1 MNHVFGIR
9 RRGDAGLLM
18 RGSNGR
24 AIRQHLGSSEH
35 NHMRRGGHLFSP
47 IQHTAEHAMNNMH
60 ISTGGKGIKTYV
72 PLKFKM

>member
-47 IQHTAEHAMNNMH
+47 TQHTVEHAMNNMH

>member
-9 RRGDAGLLM
+9 RRRDAGLLM

-47 IQHTAEHAMNNMH
+47 TQHTNE
-60 ISTGGKGIKTYV
+60 
-72 PLKFKM
+72 

>member
-9 RRGDAGLLM
+9 RRVDAGLLM

-24 AIRQHLGSSEH
+24 AIRQHLGSNEH

-47 IQHTAEHAMNNMH
+47 IQHTVEHAMSNMH
-60 ISTGGKGIKTYV
+60 ISNGGKGIKTYV